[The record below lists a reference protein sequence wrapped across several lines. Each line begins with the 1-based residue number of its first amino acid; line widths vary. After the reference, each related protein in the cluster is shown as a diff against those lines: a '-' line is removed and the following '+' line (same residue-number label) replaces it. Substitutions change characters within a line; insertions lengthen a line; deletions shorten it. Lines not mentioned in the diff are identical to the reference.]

1 MQSASEV
8 APITG
13 EYFPAP
19 QLMHKAYESAPI
31 VVENFPE
38 THSLQVKGDG
48 APVTIE
54 NLPAAQLM
62 QAAEEFAP
70 VDSEYLPAKHSMQ
83 SVVDFAPVAVAY
95 LPASQLLQ
103 AADPAATLYFPVPQ
117 RVHVPPSAPVDP
129 GLHEQ
134 AVKAELHAV
143 ELEFVGHE
151 EHDVATV
158 DAEYLPS
165 AHGLHASSPDI
176 SLNVPATHA

>member
-1 MQSASEV
+1 MQTVIEVAAVSDEYLPAPQWMQTAIEV
-8 APITG
+8 APIT
-13 EYFPAP
+13 A
-19 QLMHKAYESAPI
+19 
-31 VVENFPE
+31 
-38 THSLQVKGDG
+38 
-48 APVTIE
+48 E